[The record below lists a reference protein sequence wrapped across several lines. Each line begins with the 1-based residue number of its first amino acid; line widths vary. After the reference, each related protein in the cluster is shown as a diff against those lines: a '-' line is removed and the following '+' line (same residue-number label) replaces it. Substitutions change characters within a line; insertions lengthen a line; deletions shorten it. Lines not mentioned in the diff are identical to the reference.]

1 MQQARLEVAKRDS
14 FGKGSAR
21 ALRRSGSIPAV
32 LYGRHQDTI
41 PLQIDEHVFRT
52 FLRTNNENVLI
63 DLEIA
68 DHGAE
73 TAMIREIQQH
83 PVVKRTLL
91 HADFIRVALDEPVTT
106 TVPIVL
112 VGTPIGVRESDGVL
126 EFPLREL
133 TLHCLPTLLPDDI
146 QVDVNELELND
157 IVHVGDLSVAE
168 GIEVLDDVQTMVA
181 AVSPPKIEEEE
192 PEEIEGEEGLLGEEG
207 GEAEREEPELITR
220 KRSDDEDEDEA

>member
-1 MQQARLEVAKRDS
+1 MQQARLEAVKRDS

-21 ALRRSGSIPAV
+21 ALRRSGAIPAV
-32 LYGRHQDTI
+32 LYGRHQDVV

-63 DLEIA
+63 DLDIA

-112 VGTPIGVRESDGVL
+112 VGTPISVRESDGVL
-126 EFPLREL
+126 EFPLRDL

-146 QVDVNELELND
+146 QVDINDLELND
-157 IVHVGDLSVAE
+157 IVHVGDVSVAE
-168 GIEVLDDVQTMVA
+168 GIEVLDDPQTMIA
-181 AVSPPKIEEEE
+181 AVSPPKVEEEE
-192 PEEIEGEEGLLGEEG
+192 GEEIEGEEGLLAEEGEEP
-207 GEAEREEPELITR
+207 EREEPELITR
-220 KRSDDEDEDEA
+220 KRSDDEDEE